1 MLFGDDLLRRA
12 SLIQVAQILRGFRE
26 QPLAER
32 HDLRKVRRH
41 FRTDDPI
48 DLRQAQCFRERP
60 HLGQITSEE
69 IGLVFAEPQT
79 LAKVVAGWLM
89 DALAGTERSYGNPLS
104 FITSTTLMAGYLA
117 PLIFCAFK

>member
-1 MLFGDDLLRRA
+1 
-12 SLIQVAQILRGFRE
+12 
-26 QPLAER
+26 
-32 HDLRKVRRH
+32 
-41 FRTDDPI
+41 
-48 DLRQAQCFRERP
+48 
-60 HLGQITSEE
+60 
-69 IGLVFAEPQT
+69 VFAEPQT